1 MAAQNGGIAG
11 RSSLRTLLGGNQ
23 LRGIRALR
31 LAKITGSIN
40 FSDGSLPIRGCL
52 GHKEALS
59 GLVVGA
65 DAHDAAAF
73 AEGLR
78 LADLLAMVEVGP

>member
-1 MAAQNGGIAG
+1 MAAEIGG
-11 RSSLRTLLGGNQ
+11 RSWQSSLQNAQGATN
-23 LRGIRALR
+23 LRRICELR
-31 LAKITGSIN
+31 HAKITGSIN